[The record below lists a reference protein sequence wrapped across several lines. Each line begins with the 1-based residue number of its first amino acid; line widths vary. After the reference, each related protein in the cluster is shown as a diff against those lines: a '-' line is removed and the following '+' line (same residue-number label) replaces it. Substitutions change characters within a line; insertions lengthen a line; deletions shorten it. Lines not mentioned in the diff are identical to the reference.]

1 MATSDEA
8 SACVPLPPVELSSGN
23 TLKDSKTEDTASSND
38 ISDGL
43 VSTSCEVTT
52 MGYELHAD
60 KLEAFRSES
69 YVSDTDAED
78 IYLTET
84 ELESNSYAEQIEV
97 TVNHAGPHAGIDVRG
112 VSQWDQA
119 LTEHKDSSDN
129 AVTKLTSAVA
139 TSSCSPTELDSSL
152 SVSESTA
159 RTESTST
166 SPSAERGKRK
176 IDIRVKS
183 RSRSRTD
190 SLGKGVTYIKNGLRE
205 EAGDRTCCSS
215 AESKIGAQEAAL
227 N

>member
-8 SACVPLPPVELSSGN
+8 SASVLLSPVKHSSGI
-23 TLKDSKTEDTASSND
+23 TLRDSKTEDTASSND
-38 ISDGL
+38 ISDGP

-84 ELESNSYAEQIEV
+84 ELESNSYAEKIEV
-97 TVNHAGPHAGIDVRG
+97 TVNHAGPHAGNDVRG

-119 LTEHKDSSDN
+119 LTEHKDSSDS
-129 AVTKLTSAVA
+129 AVTKLSFAVA

-190 SLGKGVTYIKNGLRE
+190 SLGKGVTYVKNGLRE

>member
-8 SACVPLPPVELSSGN
+8 PACVPSPPVDLSSGN

-38 ISDGL
+38 ISDGP

-60 KLEAFRSES
+60 NLEAFRSES

-84 ELESNSYAEQIEV
+84 ELESNSYAEKVEV
-97 TVNHAGPHAGIDVRG
+97 TVNHAGPHTGNDVRG

-119 LTEHKDSSDN
+119 LTENKDSSDI
-129 AVTKLTSAVA
+129 AVAKLTSAVA

-190 SLGKGVTYIKNGLRE
+190 SLGNGVICIKSGFRE
-205 EAGDRTCCSS
+205 ETGVYLCCSRAGS
-215 AESKIGAQEAAL
+215 EIGPQAVGL

>member
-1 MATSDEA
+1 MATADEA
-8 SACVPLPPVELSSGN
+8 SASMILSPVNHSSGIA
-23 TLKDSKTEDTASSND
+23 LRDSKTEDTASSND
-38 ISDGL
+38 ISDGP

-84 ELESNSYAEQIEV
+84 ELESNSYAEKIEV
-97 TVNHAGPHAGIDVRG
+97 TVNQAGPHAGIDVRG

-129 AVTKLTSAVA
+129 AVTNLISAVA

-152 SVSESTA
+152 SVSESIA

-166 SPSAERGKRK
+166 SPSTEHGKRN
-176 IDIRVKS
+176 IHIRVKS

-190 SLGKGVTYIKNGLRE
+190 SVGKGVLSPK
-205 EAGDRTCCSS
+205 GDFRTEVVDYTCDSRADS
-215 AESKIGAQEAAL
+215 ENVAQYAAL
-227 N
+227 D

>member
-8 SACVPLPPVELSSGN
+8 PACVPSPPVDLSSGN
-23 TLKDSKTEDTASSND
+23 TLKDIKTEETASSNANP
-38 ISDGL
+38 DGL

-60 KLEAFRSES
+60 RLEAFRSEP

-84 ELESNSYAEQIEV
+84 ELESNSYAEKIEV
-97 TVNHAGPHAGIDVRG
+97 TVNHAGPHAGNDVRG

-119 LTEHKDSSDN
+119 LTEHKDSSDS
-129 AVTKLTSAVA
+129 AVTKLSFAVA

-190 SLGKGVTYIKNGLRE
+190 SLGKGVTYIKNGFRE
-205 EAGDRTCCSS
+205 EAGDHTCCSR
-215 AESKIGAQEAAL
+215 AESEIGAQEAAL